1 MNKRITSHFACR
13 WLGVSFFAMTENKH
27 FRARKGKLISVRD
40 CYRIWPAGRRES
52 LAQDP
57 TAASQK
63 KLPAVVKALAVLA
76 AVAIP
81 LSVVQ
86 PTTATQPMVSAAE
99 QFGQAATAAFAESAA
114 GLDASLTST
123 QRAAGLPVNP
133 AAGLISESPAGPV
146 EMELPAQLGTGQLTS
161 AGQMVYPDAGAGF
174 DLLAENTRQGYR
186 TVARI
191 NSPGGVRAV
200 TTYVRI
206 PADTVMLMHSS
217 GHLSLNRATENADT
231 IGVMSP
237 AEARDAVGRIVYS
250 AYVAKQ
256 VAPQL
261 YEVSEVIAPTES
273 TTWPV
278 YVDPPLAVGDG
289 LAQWSWSDTGDAI
302 GGAMDAVGNRF
313 KKAGEFIGNAMSAQ
327 AEGNALQA
335 QAVSQTVQ
343 EHPTESAM
351 LIGGTAL
358 MATGIGSAPGASL
371 LTEAALAVNNASIAA
386 QAIAAADPNNT
397 GLQNVSAAM
406 SIAAALTPQGLGK
419 QTLAK
424 TTENA
429 VEQGLKTGAD
439 NIASETAAVT
449 RVTPQTATNPNQL
462 AHEISQAGKP
472 PAVPKAP
479 NAPPATSLPACSH
492 MDCGHVNENPAVVYN
507 AGTMREHFDHKL
519 DAIESGQPG
528 TLTRGNPADTAGRRR
543 DALGG
548 TPTQTGKARD
558 EYPFA
563 STAEG
568 GAGSSVRYV
577 PRGES
582 NREGPLLSGFYKKN
596 QVREGDR
603 FDLAFRGDD
612 GKVRCATCAID
623 QRTADRQTAARPSLS
638 ARPSSPADQRQ
649 VQAARAEQAT
659 QAQRSK
665 ALQGARTVNNVSQQQ
680 SQHNSAPQTVHA
692 RPESEAQQRDNQA
705 VRSASVTKQAR
716 DHAREGARPTQ
727 NNANTHNGN
736 GSSHDSGSHSKNN
749 GSKKNNK
756 GNGKGNRAKRSRTG
770 RH

>member
-1 MNKRITSHFACR
+1 
-13 WLGVSFFAMTENKH
+13 MTENKH

-52 LAQDP
+52 LAEDP

-63 KLPAVVKALAVLA
+63 GLPAVVKALAILA
-76 AVAIP
+76 VVAIP

-99 QFGQAATAAFAESAA
+99 QFGQAATAAFSQSAA

-133 AAGLISESPAGPV
+133 AAGLVSASPAGPV

-191 NSPGGVRAV
+191 NSPDGVRAV
-200 TTYVRI
+200 TTYVRT

-217 GHLSLNRATENADT
+217 GHLTLNEATENADT
-231 IGVMSP
+231 VGVMSP
-237 AEARDAVGRIVYS
+237 AEARDAAGRIVYS

-261 YEVSEVIAPTES
+261 YEVSEVIAPTPS
-273 TTWPV
+273 TAWPV

-302 GGAMDAVGNRF
+302 GGAVDAVGNSF

-327 AEGNALQA
+327 ADGNALQA

-386 QAIAAADPNNT
+386 QAIAAADPNNK

-439 NIASETAAVT
+439 NIASETATIT

-462 AHEISQAGKP
+462 AHEISQAGKNTEVPGVVPGGEHAWALP
-472 PAVPKAP
+472 PAPGDRRLSTDI
-479 NAPPATSLPACSH
+479 NARVKPRAGSEREIHANAERDPATGTPLDPYSQRPIEGTPHIGHLPEFKKETADRMSEKYGLSRRERIEFENEPSH
-492 MDCGHVNENPAVVYN
+492 YQLEHGPDNSAHVNEIPYR
-507 AGTMREHFDHKL
+507 AGDEDKL
-519 DAIESGQPG
+519 YQQHYQPW
-528 TLTRGNPADTAGRRR
+528 
-543 DALGG
+543 
-548 TPTQTGKARD
+548 
-558 EYPFA
+558 
-563 STAEG
+563 
-568 GAGSSVRYV
+568 
-577 PRGES
+577 
-582 NREGPLLSGFYKKN
+582 
-596 QVREGDR
+596 VRENMQTNPR
-603 FDLAFRGDD
+603 LAKDPT
-612 GKVRCATCAID
+612 A
-623 QRTADRQTAARPSLS
+623 QRRVASMNQPAKLP
-638 ARPSSPADQRQ
+638 ARPSSPADLRQ
-649 VQAARAEQAT
+649 VQAARVEQAS

-665 ALQGARTVNNVSQQQ
+665 ALTGARTVNSVSPQQ
-680 SQHNSAPQTVHA
+680 SQHISEPQTVHA

-705 VRSASVTKQAR
+705 VRNTSVTKQTR
-716 DHAREGARPTQ
+716 DHAREGARPSQ

-736 GSSHDSGSHSKNN
+736 GSTHDSGSHSKNN

>member
-1 MNKRITSHFACR
+1 MTDNKASRP
-13 WLGVSFFAMTENKH
+13 G
-27 FRARKGKLISVRD
+27 KGKLIGVRN
-40 CYRIWPAGRRES
+40 CYRIWPGRGRES
-52 LAQDP
+52 LDQDP
-57 TAASQK
+57 VGPRPRR
-63 KLPAVVKALAVLA
+63 LPSVVKALAVLA

-86 PTTATQPMVSAAE
+86 PTPATRRVISAAE
-99 QFGQAATAAFAESAA
+99 QFGQAATTAFAQSAA
-114 GLDASLTST
+114 GLDTSLTSSE
-123 QRAAGLPVNP
+123 RATGLPVNP
-133 AAGLISESPAGPV
+133 TAGLISQSPAGPV
-146 EMELPAQLGTGQLTS
+146 QMALPSGLGSGQVTS

-174 DLLAENTRQGYR
+174 DLLAENTRQGHR

-191 NSPGGVRAV
+191 NNETGVRSV
-200 TTYVRI
+200 TTLVRT
-206 PADTVMLMHSS
+206 PADTVMLIHSN
-217 GHLSLNRATENADT
+217 GYLSLNRATEHAET

-237 AEARDAVGRIVYS
+237 AEARDATGAVVYS

-261 YEVSEVIAPTES
+261 YQVSEVIAPAES

-278 YVDPPLAVGDG
+278 YVDPPD
-289 LAQWSWSDTGDAI
+289 LAQWSWSDTGNAL
-302 GGAMDAVGNRF
+302 GGAAEAVGNGF
-313 KKAGEFIGNAMSAQ
+313 KKAGEFIGQAM
-327 AEGNALQA
+327 QA
-335 QAVSQTVQ
+335 QADSNAMVAQAQYQAVK
-343 EHPTESAM
+343 EHPAESAM
-351 LIGGTAL
+351 LIGSGAL
-358 MATGIGSAPGASL
+358 MATGVGSAAGAGVL
-371 LTEAALAVNNASIAA
+371 ARVALTVNTVATGTEAVAA
-386 QAIAAADPNNT
+386 IDPNNK
-397 GLQNVSAAM
+397 GLQNFSTGMQIVAA
-406 SIAAALTPQGLGK
+406 ITPQGLTK
-419 QTLAK
+419 K
-424 TTENA
+424 TVTSVAENA
-429 VEQGLKTGAD
+429 LEQGVKRGAD
-439 NIASETAAVT
+439 NIASEAATVT
-449 RVTPQTATNPNQL
+449 RVTPETATNPTQL
-462 AHEISQAGKP
+462 AKDIAETAKA

-519 DAIESGQPG
+519 DAIENGQPG
-528 TLTRGNPADTAGRRR
+528 TLTRGNPDDTAGRRR
-543 DALGG
+543 DALGS

-623 QRTADRQTAARPSLS
+623 QRAADRQIAARPSLP
-638 ARPSSPADQRQ
+638 ARPASPADQRQ
-649 VQAARAEQAT
+649 LQAARAEQAT

-705 VRSASVTKQAR
+705 VRSTSVTKQTR
-716 DHAREGARPTQ
+716 DHAREGARPSQ
-727 NNANTHNGN
+727 NNPNTHNGN
-736 GSSHDSGSHSKNN
+736 SSSHDSGSHSKNN

>member
-1 MNKRITSHFACR
+1 MI
-13 WLGVSFFAMTENKH
+13 ENKH

-52 LAQDP
+52 LPQDP
-57 TAASQK
+57 TAAPRK
-63 KLPAVVKALAVLA
+63 RLPAAVKALAVLA
-76 AVAIP
+76 AVAIA

-99 QFGQAATAAFAESAA
+99 QFGQAATAVFDESAA

-146 EMELPAQLGTGQLTS
+146 EMMLPAQLGTGQLTS

-191 NSPGGVRAV
+191 NSPDGVRAV
-200 TTYVRI
+200 TTYVRT

-217 GHLSLNRATENADT
+217 GHLTLNEATENADT
-231 IGVMSP
+231 VGVMSP
-237 AEARDAVGRIVYS
+237 AEARDAAGRIVYS

-261 YEVSEVIAPTES
+261 YQVSEVIAPAPS
-273 TTWPV
+273 TAWPV

-302 GGAMDAVGNRF
+302 GGAVDAVGNSF

-358 MATGIGSAPGASL
+358 MATGVGSAPGASL

-439 NIASETAAVT
+439 NIASETATIT

-479 NAPPATSLPACSH
+479 NAPPAAPVS
-492 MDCGHVNENPAVVYN
+492 
-507 AGTMREHFDHKL
+507 
-519 DAIESGQPG
+519 PG
-528 TLTRGNPADTAGRRR
+528 KDFTAKQKDDMTA
-543 DALGG
+543 DALGI
-548 TPTQTGKARD
+548 AR
-558 EYPFA
+558 
-563 STAEG
+563 G
-568 GAGSSVRYV
+568 
-577 PRGES
+577 PRGGELDQAAS
-582 NREGPLLSGFYKKN
+582 QLSRNMNCTSCKGRVYRQSGPT
-596 QVREGDR
+596 R
-603 FDLAFRGDD
+603 RGDIVPPNRAQFDHDPIPRSQGGSFETGGNVKCQHCNNQKSDKSETQWAAERQEVAEQSRRRISDYERANGTHPD
-612 GKVRCATCAID
+612 GVI
-623 QRTADRQTAARPSLS
+623 RTPNDRPGKPSQVPQ
-638 ARPSSPADQRQ
+638 RPSSPADLRH
-649 VQAARAEQAT
+649 VQAARAEQAS

-665 ALQGARTVNNVSQQQ
+665 ALTGARMVNNVSQQQ
-680 SQHNSAPQTVHA
+680 SQHNSEPQTVHA
-692 RPESEAQQRDNQA
+692 RPQSEGQQRDNQA
-705 VRSASVTKQAR
+705 VRNTSVTNQTR

-727 NNANTHNGN
+727 NTANTHNGNGN
-736 GSSHDSGSHSKNN
+736 GSSHDSGSHSKNS

>member
-1 MNKRITSHFACR
+1 MI
-13 WLGVSFFAMTENKH
+13 ENKH
-27 FRARKGKLISVRD
+27 FRAHKGKLISVRD
-40 CYRIWPAGRRES
+40 CYRIWPACRRES
-52 LAQDP
+52 LPQDP
-57 TAASQK
+57 TAAPRK
-63 KLPAVVKALAVLA
+63 RLPAAVKALAVLA

-81 LSVVQ
+81 LSAVQ

-99 QFGQAATAAFAESAA
+99 QFGQAATAAFSQSAV
-114 GLDASLTST
+114 GLDASLTSA

-133 AAGLISESPAGPV
+133 AAGLVSASPAGEV
-146 EMELPAQLGTGQLTS
+146 EMMLPTQLGTGQLTS

-191 NSPGGVRAV
+191 NSPDGVRAV

-217 GHLSLNRATENADT
+217 GHLTLNEATENAAT
-231 IGVMSP
+231 VGVMSP
-237 AEARDAVGRIVYS
+237 AEARDAAGRIVYS

-261 YEVSEVIAPTES
+261 YEVSEVIAPTPS
-273 TTWPV
+273 TAWPV

-302 GGAMDAVGNRF
+302 GGAVDAVGNSF

-327 AEGNALQA
+327 ADGNALQA

-386 QAIAAADPNNT
+386 QAIAAADPNNK

-439 NIASETAAVT
+439 NIASETATIT

-479 NAPPATSLPACSH
+479 NAPPGKYVPEVHPACTS
-492 MDCGHVNENPAVVYN
+492 MNCGHVTENPTAVYSEKEMP
-507 AGTMREHFDHKL
+507 GHYQHKAETAP
-519 DAIESGQPG
+519 DVMTKETAEQTKINR
-528 TLTRGNPADTAGRRR
+528 RGNMRGTQPEPGMHRDESPPASSAESRDGKADVKHLPADESIKERDLLRTLYTRYKVKPGDNYQFAYRNNQGELNCQRCVPKQPTAPQSPSK
-543 DALGG
+543 L
-548 TPTQTGKARD
+548 P
-558 EYPFA
+558 E
-563 STAEG
+563 
-568 GAGSSVRYV
+568 
-577 PRGES
+577 
-582 NREGPLLSGFYKKN
+582 
-596 QVREGDR
+596 
-603 FDLAFRGDD
+603 
-612 GKVRCATCAID
+612 
-623 QRTADRQTAARPSLS
+623 RPST
-638 ARPSSPADQRQ
+638 PADLRQ
-649 VQAARAEQAT
+649 VQAARAEQAS

-665 ALQGARTVNNVSQQQ
+665 ALTGARMVNNVSQQQ
-680 SQHNSAPQTVHA
+680 SAHNSEPQTVHA
-692 RPESEAQQRDNQA
+692 RPESEGQQRDNQA
-705 VRSASVTKQAR
+705 VRNTSVTNQTR
-716 DHAREGARPTQ
+716 DHAREGARPAQ
-727 NNANTHNGN
+727 NTANTHNGN